1 MLELSLRTCK
11 SSYSLHNCWSCHNI
25 LIKLI
30 LVYCCCVL
38 FSICSSF
45 IVPQSLRNCSLSLGI
60 LLLLFT
66 YLQGRAVRL
75 NPTWCPPHP
84 CTATDKSFILTST
97 QGLLCGQQQQARSA
111 WGFLYLVLLKE
122 KKDTTKD
129 NMVNYEKHSNS
140 MILSNVTFLSFL
152 PFFCFLDLLCLP
164 LPFLLCVPPLFCLFL
179 SSCAI
184 RPYLCMTQL
193 KWSR

>member
-1 MLELSLRTCK
+1 MLELSPRTCK

-30 LVYCCCVL
+30 LVYCCCAL
-38 FSICSSF
+38 FSIWSSF
-45 IVPQSLRNCSLSLGI
+45 IVPQSLRNCSLNLGI

-84 CTATDKSFILTST
+84 CTALTKVLFSPQHKVFNVGSSSRHVQPGDFCIL
-97 QGLLCGQQQQARSA
+97 C
-111 WGFLYLVLLKE
+111 YLK

-129 NMVNYEKHSNS
+129 NKVNYEKHSNS
-140 MILSNVTFLSFL
+140 MILSNVTFVSFL
-152 PFFCFLDLLCLP
+152 PFFVFLISCLP
-164 LPFLLCVPPLFCLFL
+164 LPFLLCVPPLFCFFL

-193 KWSR
+193 KW